1 MSLRLVRPAAALVAA
16 VLLLGA
22 CTGDDGGARTPLPT
36 VSGPDGSPLGWRRIA
51 DAPTERQEVAAAVV
65 GGKIYVAG
73 GLVSNGAT
81 AAVEIYDPASDSW
94 TTGPPLPLAVHHA
107 MAAEQGGRLF
117 VMGGIAISRG
127 GAAVRDVFILEDG
140 RWRQGPPLRRPRAA
154 GAAASVGGRIVV
166 VGGIA
171 GDRHVG
177 PVEIM
182 DEGAWHDGAP
192 IPNLRDHLGAATQGS
207 LLFTVGGRRGGDH
220 FGTFE
225 VYDLATDRWSKLPDM
240 PTARSGNGAAFV
252 AGRIVSVGGE
262 GPRIFPEV
270 EAYDTD
276 ARRWTRLPDLAV
288 PVHGV
293 GVAAVG
299 TDVYAL
305 VGGDEVGSAP
315 TRACQVLTVG

>member
-1 MSLRLVRPAAALVAA
+1 MNGRVVRLAAAFGAA
-16 VLLLGA
+16 VLLLGG
-22 CTGDDGGARTPLPT
+22 CTDDGGTPTPLPT
-36 VSGPDGSPLGWRRIA
+36 ESGSGGTELAWRRIA

-65 GGKIYVAG
+65 GGKIYVVG

-94 TTGPPLPLAVHHA
+94 TAGPPLPLALHHA

-117 VMGGIAISRG
+117 VMGGFALSRG

-140 RWRQGPPLRRPRAA
+140 RWRDGPPLRRARGA
-154 GAAASVGGRIVV
+154 GAAANVGGRIVV

-177 PVEIM
+177 PVEIL
-182 DEGAWHDGAP
+182 DEGAWHDGAS

-207 LLFTVGGRRGGDH
+207 LLYAVGGRRGGDH
-220 FGTFE
+220 FGTFD
-225 VYDLATDRWSKLPDM
+225 VYDLATDRWSQLPDM
-240 PTARSGNGAAFV
+240 PTARSGNGAAFLADRV
-252 AGRIVSVGGE
+252 VSVGGE

-270 EAYDTD
+270 EAYEPD

-293 GVAAVG
+293 GVVAVG

-305 VGGDEVGSAP
+305 VGGDKVGGAP
-315 TRACQVLTVG
+315 TRVCQVLKIG

>member
-1 MSLRLVRPAAALVAA
+1 VNGRVVRLAAAFVAA
-16 VLLLGA
+16 VLVFGA
-22 CTGDDGGARTPLPT
+22 CTDDGGTLTPLA
-36 VSGPDGSPLGWRRIA
+36 WRRIA

-65 GGKIYVAG
+65 GEKIYVVG

-117 VMGGIAISRG
+117 VMGGFAISRG
-127 GAAVRDVFILEDG
+127 GAAIRDVFILEDG
-140 RWRQGPPLRRPRAA
+140 RWREGPPLRRPRGA

-166 VGGIA
+166 AGGID

-177 PVEIM
+177 PVEIL

-192 IPNLRDHLGAATQGS
+192 IPSLRDHLGAATQGS
-207 LLFTVGGRRGGDH
+207 LLFAVGGRRGGAH

-225 VYDLATDRWSKLPDM
+225 VYDPAADRWSKLPDM
-240 PTARSGNGAAFV
+240 PTARSGNGAAFA
-252 AGRIVSVGGE
+252 AGRVISAGGE

-270 EAYDTD
+270 ESYDPTT
-276 ARRWTRLPDLAV
+276 RTWTRLPDLAA

-293 GVAAVG
+293 GLAAVG
-299 TDVYAL
+299 MEVYAF
-305 VGGDEVGSAP
+305 VGGDKVGLAP
-315 TRACQVLTVG
+315 TRACQVLAVE